1 MHLYLKAATIVRR
14 DHNQERIMW
23 LTLLTSFES
32 QKLRLFGLGI
42 YKKLSII
49 KNNNNPIYFIF
60 QFTHSD
66 TSSGQ
71 IFINIYYV
79 YIYIYIYFFFYILL

>member
-1 MHLYLKAATIVRR
+1 
-14 DHNQERIMW
+14 MW

-32 QKLRLFGLGI
+32 QKLRLSGLGI

-79 YIYIYIYFFFYILL
+79 YIYIFLSFIISFVFAYLESSVYGNN